1 MFTRSQLEI
10 KTLNELGDLCRKYG
24 IKPTGNPGYKISYIT
39 SLMTFPE
46 LAIKQITEARGLK
59 RPSWNKFE
67 AIGECLDEMGT
78 PTDEQSALIK
88 MTMEGRRMAY
98 PSGFDQEMLLSIYK
112 AKLHLE
118 QAIDM
123 LNL

>member
-10 KTLNELGDLCRKYG
+10 KTLNELRDLCRKYG

-39 SLMTFPE
+39 CLMTFPE
-46 LAIKQITEARGLK
+46 LAIKQIREVRGLK
-59 RPSWNKFE
+59 RPSWKKFE

-88 MTMEGRRMAY
+88 MTMEGIRMAY
-98 PSGFDQEMLLSIYK
+98 PSRFDQEMLLSIYK

>member
-1 MFTRSQLEI
+1 MS
-10 KTLNELGDLCRKYG
+10 
-24 IKPTGNPGYKISYIT
+24 
-39 SLMTFPE
+39 
-46 LAIKQITEARGLK
+46 
-59 RPSWNKFE
+59 
-67 AIGECLDEMGT
+67 GT

-118 QAIDM
+118 QAMDM

>member
-10 KTLNELGDLCRKYG
+10 KTLNELRDLCRKYG
-24 IKPTGNPGYKISYIT
+24 IKPTGNPGYKISYI
-39 SLMTFPE
+39 MTFPE
-46 LAIKQITEARGLK
+46 LAIKQIREARGLK

-67 AIGECLDEMGT
+67 AIGECLDEMGK

-98 PSGFDQEMLLSIYK
+98 PSRFDQEMLLSIYK

-118 QAIDM
+118 QAIDV